1 MAVSLNEL
9 YNKTKIDKSK
19 VKSNNNSTKKDTKKK
34 K

>member
-9 YNKTKIDKSK
+9 YNKTKIDKNK